1 MTAQVRVNCMPAMP
15 RQYPG
20 KAGVRGTAPEPVR
33 GPRGEKRAMENI
45 GSERNFGEQLATICR
60 GFLFFHCVFSY
71 FFATRSAESLVPI
84 GTIFSSR
91 GSKDPQELGKFSAAN
106 TRNSGTTYDGQA

>member
-1 MTAQVRVNCMPAMP
+1 MSACARTCVRAQARPRVICVPAMP

-20 KAGVRGTAPEPVR
+20 KAGVRGTAPEPEW
-33 GPRGEKRAMENI
+33 GPSGEKTAVENV

-60 GFLFFHCVFSY
+60 GFLFFPCVFSY

-91 GSKDPQELGKFSAAN
+91 GMKDP
-106 TRNSGTTYDGQA
+106 